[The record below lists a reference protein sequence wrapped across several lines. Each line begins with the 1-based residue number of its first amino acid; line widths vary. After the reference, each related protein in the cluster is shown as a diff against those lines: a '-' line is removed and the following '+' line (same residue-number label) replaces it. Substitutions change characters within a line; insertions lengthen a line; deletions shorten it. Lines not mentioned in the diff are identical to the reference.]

1 MQWARAVPVI
11 TLLVACGGTP
21 VASPPPRVLPPVE
34 GPTPPAIT
42 APPAAPVD
50 PFAIVGTLQ
59 EEWLPLLKPPV
70 FDLKTLPF
78 PPVPKGVAP
87 APAACDA
94 FAKRAA
100 AKTTK
105 CKAAAA
111 TMAALDAALSEVD
124 PAKRDALLVDIE
136 ACPGL
141 PVGLARA
148 LRAELAP
155 VECGDRIVEPLLVSP
170 PAGMTGAVYHA
181 LFGQGLAARL
191 ARSALTPPTLAPPL
205 SKARVTDFV
214 NGPMKDW
221 ALEQSRAIQ
230 ETSQVAERLP
240 YYGKAI
246 AAVEAGVADLRFVE
260 AVRAGPIHDEMAKDG
275 ELRDAYFGSLDASLE
290 PRKDRGRNAALAGLK
305 ELAYVGALRDTRADR
320 ARVILS
326 RAYGGRR
333 IDALDT
339 LLVPPLPSSPSS
351 TVEERLAMK
360 LPTFYA
366 GLVLPEAEAH
376 KPGVL
381 RALVEQGISVPH
393 RIALKTFELPPEM
406 RHVYAHARL
415 ELGRRYWRSFDFD
428 QAIVHA
434 QAWPKD
440 RARPEELT
448 LILALAI
455 ALRKGPE
462 DAGAMIRE
470 APRVAL
476 GLGNVAA
483 LDVVAAEKGRYAG
496 MAAFDAAIIRQIATP
511 ANAGADA
518 WRDVAR
524 RFRAAEALLQ
534 DPAPRAV
541 AADRARAAEETA
553 KSIP

>member
-1 MQWARAVPVI
+1 MQWARALPVI
-11 TLLVACGGTP
+11 TLLAACGGTAP
-21 VASPPPRVLPPVE
+21 ALPPPLVLPTATASPTSHVV
-34 GPTPPAIT
+34 
-42 APPAAPVD
+42 APPAAPKD
-50 PFAIVGTLQ
+50 PFAIEGTLQ

-78 PPVPKGVAP
+78 PAAPKGVAP

-100 AKTTK
+100 AKATK
-105 CKAAAA
+105 CKDAAA
-111 TMAALDAALSEVD
+111 TLAALDAALSEAD
-124 PAKRDALLVDIE
+124 PVKRDALLVDVE

-155 VECGDRIVEPLLVSP
+155 VECGDRLVEPLLVAP

-191 ARSALTPPTLAPPL
+191 ARSALAPPTLAPPL
-205 SKARVTDFV
+205 TKARVNDFV
-214 NGPMKDW
+214 NGPLKDW

-230 ETSQVAERLP
+230 ETAQVGDRLP
-240 YYGKAI
+240 YYGRAI

-260 AVRAGPIHDEMAKDG
+260 AMRAGPIYDEMASDK
-275 ELRDAYFGSLDASLE
+275 ELREAYYGSLEASLE

-305 ELAYVGALRDTRADR
+305 ELAYVGALRDARADR

-333 IDALDT
+333 IDALDA
-339 LLVPPLPSSPSS
+339 LLVPPMPPLSPGA
-351 TVEERLAMK
+351 VEERLALK

-366 GLVLPEAEAH
+366 GLVLPEAEAQ
-376 KPGVL
+376 KPAVL
-381 RALVEQGISVPH
+381 RAMIEQGISVPH
-393 RIALKTFELPPEM
+393 RIALKTIDITPEM

-440 RARPEELT
+440 RPRPDELT

-470 APRVAL
+470 APRAAL

-483 LDVVAAEKGRYAG
+483 LDAVAAEKGRFAG
-496 MAAFDAAIIRQIATP
+496 VAAFDAAVVRQIATP
-511 ANAGADA
+511 ANASADA

-524 RFRAAEALLQ
+524 RFRVAEGLLQ
-534 DPAPRAV
+534 DPAQRGV